1 MFFHSKFYDTW
12 YFGKKLDG
20 YGVDEFALVICKPEE
35 NECETEF
42 FCIDVNY

>member
-1 MFFHSKFYDTW
+1 MTL
-12 YFGKKLDG
+12 GILEKKLDG